1 MSRISRA
8 LLWCVVLTVVML
20 FSAAASFAAP
30 LTWQSIDV
38 VLHDDQSPLMIVAG
52 TVPAGLALPA
62 QGSLSA
68 PAGSTLEWSGE
79 VLGGSLDQDPPF
91 TPSVENSGAIDIYT
105 FTVTQGPSAQLE
117 LSVPNA
123 VVVSGDT
130 RVATINWVASQ
141 DVPLVTAMIRMPQG
155 STLSTGTPGG
165 AIAPGPTGFQFYELE
180 FANVSAGDVIGL
192 SATYVAP
199 AASAVAA
206 PVSPNTAASGSGD
219 LFVPVLFGLAF
230 AGVAALLVMSVRRK
244 MTPASEHEGDVEFA
258 EDSDSSVPA
267 GTQSEDPT
275 AEEPTRKAL
284 PKGVITIGV
293 GIAFVAVVMM
303 GIELGTKP
311 QVAADGVIS
320 TQIAQVDPCTSS
332 TFAIA
337 VPEGTSI
344 EQVADEMFDA
354 LRSGDAVGLVQVFT
368 DDPRIEIGYCDSS
381 NNEAAIAE
389 TLRATGYLAE

>member
-30 LTWQSIDV
+30 LTWQSIDL

-52 TVPAGLALPA
+52 TVPAGISLPA

-68 PAGSTLEWSGE
+68 PTGATLEWSGE
-79 VLGGSLDQDPPF
+79 VLGGALDQDPPF
-91 TPSVENSGAIDIYT
+91 TPSVENSGTFDVYT
-105 FTVTQGPSAQLE
+105 FTMTQGPSAQLE

-123 VVVSGDT
+123 VVVSGDA

-141 DVPLVTAMIRMPQG
+141 DVPLVRAMIRMPQG
-155 STLSTGTPGG
+155 STVSTGTPGG
-165 AIAPGPTGFQFYELE
+165 AIAPGPTGFQFYERE
-180 FANVSAGDVIGL
+180 FANVTAGDVISF

-199 AASAVAA
+199 AASPVAA
-206 PVSPNTAASGSGD
+206 PVSTNTASSGSGD

-230 AGVAALLVMSVRRK
+230 AGVAALLVSSVRRK
-244 MTPASEHEGDVEFA
+244 MKPAITQDDDIEVA
-258 EDSDSSVPA
+258 EDSGDPLPA
-267 GTQSEDPT
+267 SAESDDLSD
-275 AEEPTRKAL
+275 EEPTRKTQ
-284 PKGVITIGV
+284 PKGVITVGV
-293 GIAFVAVVMM
+293 GIVFLAVVLI

-332 TFAIA
+332 TFAIV